1 MNRINYFSEHVLCSK
16 TDKIVTDILEKPW
29 NKKKKK
35 EKKQHFRTI
44 FSHAI
49 IYKSQNLNSFK
60 ISMFTKELRN
70 FKKRKGVKNLTN
82 NQDKLIF
89 KQIIA
94 LP

>member
-35 EKKQHFRTI
+35 DKKQHFWFTEKEIRTI

-60 ISMFTKELRN
+60 ISMLQKNSGILKREKEL
-70 FKKRKGVKNLTN
+70 K
-82 NQDKLIF
+82 I
-89 KQIIA
+89 
-94 LP
+94 